1 MCRPLISI
9 ILRDL
14 GEDAGRG
21 RVYLPREDLER
32 FGYKEDDLRRGVRD
46 ERFRDLMRFEVER
59 ATGYYR
65 DAEPLAPLLRPAGRA
80 VFLTMLRTYRGLL
93 DAIVRRDYD
102 VFSSRVRLSR
112 AHKLWLAARA
122 LPLSWGWA

>member
-1 MCRPLISI
+1 VAFQLTN

-32 FGYKEDDLRRGVRD
+32 FGYKEDDLKSGTRD
-46 ERFRDLMRFEVER
+46 DHFRALMRFEVER
-59 ATGYYR
+59 AAAYYR

-93 DAIVRRDYD
+93 NEIVRRDYD

-122 LPLSWGWA
+122 LPMSWGWA